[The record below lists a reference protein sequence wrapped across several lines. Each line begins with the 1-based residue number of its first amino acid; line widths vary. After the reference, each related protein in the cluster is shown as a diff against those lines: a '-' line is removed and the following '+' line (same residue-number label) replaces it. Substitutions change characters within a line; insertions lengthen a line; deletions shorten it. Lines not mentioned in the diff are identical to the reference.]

1 MSSRPTRFLLVE
13 DDDAHAELI
22 LMTLA
27 ENQISNPVDRVSDG
41 EAALAYV
48 RGEGSYANRLPPD
61 IILLD
66 LKLPKIDGHE
76 VLAQLKAD
84 EKLRAIPVVVL
95 TTSAT
100 EVDKAKAYYSH
111 ANSYLIKPI
120 DFEKFRQMVMD
131 LRMYWSVWNEPPRQ
145 LLPAH

>member
-1 MSSRPTRFLLVE
+1 MSSRPARFLLVE

-48 RGEGSYANRLPPD
+48 RGEGSYANRLQPD

-95 TTSAT
+95 PTSAT
-100 EVDKAKAYYSH
+100 EVDQATAYYSH